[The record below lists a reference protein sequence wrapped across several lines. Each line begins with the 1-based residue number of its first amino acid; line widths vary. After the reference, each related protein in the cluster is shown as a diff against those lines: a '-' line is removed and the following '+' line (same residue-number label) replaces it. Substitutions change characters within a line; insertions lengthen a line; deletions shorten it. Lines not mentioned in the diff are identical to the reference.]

1 MNASPIRRW
10 CVALFLLCLM
20 LNLGFS
26 LVGWNHS
33 LREIH
38 ESRQVQ
44 TALSARYLQ
53 QEGWSLDYPLPLFGP
68 PWSAPFEFPA
78 YQYCTALLANASGL
92 PLESAGRLTALVFFY
107 LALPAFYLLQEFLP
121 IPRERRWLLPSLLLL
136 SPVHL
141 YYSRSF
147 MIESTALCCA
157 AWFLL
162 FFCRALT
169 RPGWVWPAAAWL
181 AGVGAALVKLPT
193 LVVFLVPAALFTLG
207 LLLRRKESPAASRTP
222 LSTAAL
228 AALLVIGA
236 LLAGIL
242 WTRHADAVKASNPLA
257 AAFVSSELRGFVF
270 GPFTQRLAP
279 EFWGKIAGHTFTVI
293 MPVANAVILILFGL
307 ILIRPARPVVPGLL
321 LCFLSGP
328 LIFANLHAVHD
339 YYFYACGVFA
349 LAALVVAWSDLLDQ
363 TQFPAAA
370 RVTVILLSLGLQV
383 ASYSNSYLTAQRTDP
398 PPAPELAQLLRE
410 VTAPDDIVL
419 VFGQDWNPMLS
430 YYAGRRTLMVV
441 DRYFNDDWRV
451 EQVLARIDPRRITAL
466 VITGNLRN
474 HPDALRPLKA
484 RLNLSTDPVLAGHD
498 TMLYVANPLVSAV
511 RDRVDLLPL
520 KSFLLA
526 DTGTETTKI
535 PRQRFKVANLTDPR
549 MPRIMH
555 PMPEE
560 IVHPFGIATYD
571 LDQHVILDA
580 HAPTDVRFIIPQ
592 GASQAEIAFGILFT
606 AYTGEQPTDGVEFA
620 VELLPLNGPRRRLY
634 SRELRPVLVAGDRG
648 TQTATVAL
656 PAGATGQLLF
666 RTLPGPAGSIARDW
680 AYWARIDLK

>member
-1 MNASPIRRW
+1 MNTSRS
-10 CVALFLLCLM
+10 CVALFLLCLA

-68 PWSAPFEFPA
+68 PWSAPFEFPL
-78 YQYCTALLANASGL
+78 YQYCAAFLAKLSGL
-92 PLESAGRLTALVFFY
+92 TLESAGRLTALVFFY
-107 LALPAFYLLQEFLP
+107 LALPAFYFLQEFLP

-169 RPGWVWPAAAWL
+169 RSGWVWPAAALL
-181 AGVGAALVKLPT
+181 AGAGAALVKLTT

-207 LLLRRKESPAASRTP
+207 LPLHRKESPDASRT
-222 LSTAAL
+222 LWSRVAL
-228 AALLVIGA
+228 AALLAIGA
-236 LLAGIL
+236 LLAGLL

-270 GPFTQRLAP
+270 GPFSQRLAP
-279 EFWGKIAGHTFTVI
+279 EFWGKLAGHTFTAI
-293 MPVANAVILILFGL
+293 MPVANAVILFLFGL
-307 ILIRPARPVVPGLL
+307 ILIRPARPVVLGLL
-321 LCFLSGP
+321 FCFFSGP

-349 LAALVVAWSDLLDQ
+349 LAALAVAWSHLMDQ
-363 TQFPAAA
+363 TQFPTAA
-370 RVTVILLSLGLQV
+370 RGLVVVISLGLQV
-383 ASYSNSYLTAQRTDP
+383 AAYAGSYLRVQRTDP
-398 PPAPELAQLLRE
+398 PPAPELAELLRE

-419 VFGQDWNPMLS
+419 VFGQDWNPLLS
-430 YYAGRRTLMVV
+430 YYAGRRALMVV
-441 DRYFNDDWRV
+441 DRYFPDEWRLT
-451 EQVLARIDPRRITAL
+451 EVLSRIDPQRITAL

-474 HPDALRPLKA
+474 HPDALRQLKA
-484 RLNLSTDPVLAGHD
+484 RLNLSADPILVGPD
-498 TMLYVANPLVSAV
+498 THLHVANPLVQAV

-520 KSFLLA
+520 KSFLPA

-535 PRQRFKVANLTDPR
+535 PRQRFKFSNLPDARATQ
-549 MPRIMH
+549 MMH
-555 PMPEE
+555 PPPEE
-560 IVHPFGIATYD
+560 IIHPFGIATYD

-580 HAPTDVRFIIPQ
+580 HAPTDVRFIVPQ
-592 GASQAEIAFGILFT
+592 GMRQVEIAFGILFA

-620 VELLPLNGPRRRLY
+620 VELLPPDGPRRRLY
-634 SRELRPVLVAGDRG
+634 SRELRPVQAAGDRG

-656 PAGATGQLLF
+656 PAGTAGQLLF
-666 RTLPGPAGSIARDW
+666 RTLPGPSGSIARDW
-680 AYWARIDLK
+680 AYWARIDIR

>member
-1 MNASPIRRW
+1 MTKPPAQRLYL
-10 CVALFLLCLM
+10 ALFLICLAA
-20 LNLGFS
+20 NLGFS

-53 QEGWSLDYPLPLFGP
+53 REGWSLDYPLPLFGP

-78 YQYCTALLANASGL
+78 YQYCTALLANVSGL

-107 LALPAFYLLQEFLP
+107 LALPAIYLLQEFLP

-147 MIESTALCCA
+147 MIESTALCCG

-169 RPGWVWPAAAWL
+169 RPGWIWPAAALL

-207 LLLRRKESPAASRTP
+207 LLFRRKESPAASRTP
-222 LSTAAL
+222 QSTAAR
-228 AALLVIGA
+228 AVLLVIGA

-270 GPFTQRLAP
+270 GPFSQRLAP
-279 EFWGKIAGHTFTVI
+279 EFWGKIAGHTFIAV

-307 ILIRPARPVVPGLL
+307 ILIRPARPVVLGLL

-349 LAALVVAWSDLLDQ
+349 LAALVVAWSHLLDQ
-363 TQFPAAA
+363 TQFQAAA

-383 ASYSNSYLTAQRTDP
+383 AAYAASYLPVQLRPTIAP
-398 PPAPELAQLLRE
+398 PELAPVLRA
-410 VTAPDDIVL
+410 VTGADDIV
-419 VFGQDWNPMLS
+419 VIIGQDWNPMLA
-430 YYAGRRTLMVV
+430 YYADRRAIMVI
-441 DRYFNDDWRV
+441 DRFATEGGRV
-451 EQVLARIDPRRITAL
+451 EEVLQRVDSRRVTAL
-466 VITGNLRN
+466 VVTGEARYHPADLRLLITNLGLADR
-474 HPDALRPLKA
+474 
-484 RLNLSTDPVLAGHD
+484 PVLLGSD
-498 TMLYVANPLVSAV
+498 THLFVARRLVRAV
-511 RDRVDLLPL
+511 QDRVEIAPL
-520 KSFLLA
+520 QGFTLA
-526 DTGTETTKI
+526 DSGPETVNV
-535 PRQRFKVANLTDPR
+535 PRRRFTLMNVPDPR
-549 MPRIMH
+549 ITSMLH
-555 PMPEE
+555 PQPEE
-560 IVHPFGIATYD
+560 IVHPFNLAAYD
-571 LDQHVILDA
+571 LDQKTVIDA
-580 HAPTDVRFIIPQ
+580 HAPTDIVFAVPP
-592 GASQAEIAFGILFT
+592 GARQAEILFGILAS
-606 AYTGEQPTDGVEFA
+606 AYTGGQPTDGVEFQ
-620 VELLPLNGPRRRLY
+620 VLLVPPDFPPRVLFSRILN
-634 SRELRPVLVAGDRG
+634 PVGQVSDRN
-648 TQTATVAL
+648 TQSASVAL
-656 PAGATGQLLF
+656 PAGAAGRLLF
-666 RTLPGPAGSIARDW
+666 RTLPGPGGSITSDW
-680 AYWARIDLK
+680 AYWARIDIR

>member
-10 CVALFLLCLM
+10 WVALFLICLA

-53 QEGWSLDYPLPLFGP
+53 QEGWSLDYPLPIFGP

-78 YQYCTALLANASGL
+78 YQYCAALLAKLSGL

-107 LALPAFYLLQEFLP
+107 LALPAFYFLQEFLP
-121 IPRERRWLLPSLLLL
+121 IPRDRRWLLPSLLLL

-169 RPGWVWPAAAWL
+169 RPGWVWPTVALL
-181 AGVGAALVKLPT
+181 AGAGAALVKLTT
-193 LVVFLVPAALFTLG
+193 LVVFLVPAALFTLA
-207 LLLRRKESPAASRTP
+207 LLLHRKESPAASRTP
-222 LSTAAL
+222 QSIAAL
-228 AALLVIGA
+228 AVLLAMGA

-279 EFWGKIAGHTFTVI
+279 EFWGKIAGQTFTVI
-293 MPVANAVILILFGL
+293 MPVANAVILFLFGL
-307 ILIRPARPVVPGLL
+307 VLIRPARPVVLGLL

-349 LAALVVAWSDLLDQ
+349 LAALVVAWSHLLDQ

-383 ASYSNSYLTAQRTDP
+383 AAYATSYLPAQLRPTLAP
-398 PPAPELAQLLRE
+398 PELASVLRD
-410 VTAPDDIVL
+410 VTGADDIV
-419 VFGQDWNPMLS
+419 VIIGQDWNPMLA
-430 YYAGRRTLMVV
+430 YYADRRAIMVI
-441 DRYFNDDWRV
+441 DRFSTEGWRV
-451 EQVLARIDPRRITAL
+451 EEVLQRVDSRRVTAL
-466 VITGNLRN
+466 VVTGEARKHPASLRLLITNLG
-474 HPDALRPLKA
+474 L
-484 RLNLSTDPVLAGHD
+484 TDQPVLLGSD
-498 TMLYVANPLVSAV
+498 THLFVA
-511 RDRVDLLPL
+511 
-520 KSFLLA
+520 
-526 DTGTETTKI
+526 
-535 PRQRFKVANLTDPR
+535 
-549 MPRIMH
+549 
-555 PMPEE
+555 
-560 IVHPFGIATYD
+560 
-571 LDQHVILDA
+571 
-580 HAPTDVRFIIPQ
+580 
-592 GASQAEIAFGILFT
+592 
-606 AYTGEQPTDGVEFA
+606 
-620 VELLPLNGPRRRLY
+620 RRLARAVQDRAKNRT
-634 SRELRPVLVAGDRG
+634 SPGFHAGGLR
-648 TQTATVAL
+648 
-656 PAGATGQLLF
+656 
-666 RTLPGPAGSIARDW
+666 S
-680 AYWARIDLK
+680 